1 MERSSATLIGEITM
15 SSPQI
20 LVTGVSGP
28 IGSALLPSLH
38 GRGYKVTRL
47 VRGSAKAEDE
57 IPWDPEQ
64 PVSPQAVSGFQSIIH
79 LAGES
84 IVGRW
89 SGSKKARI
97 LNSRVRGTRH
107 LAEALAQAS
116 PRPRVLISASAVGY
130 YGDRG
135 EDVLREDSGAGSGF
149 LPEVCQQWEEATRP
163 ALDAGIRVV
172 LIRIGVVL
180 SPTGGA
186 LGKMLFPFKMGLGGN
201 VGSGKQWMSWIDV
214 RDLVGAIHHVMKN
227 DLVQG
232 AVNFVSPKPVT
243 NAEFTKTLASALSR
257 PAIFPMPAFAARL
270 AFGEMADELL
280 LASQRVEPKKLIG
293 SGYPYQYSD
302 LRKSLESLLRK

>member
-15 SSPQI
+15 SSSQI

-28 IGSALLPSLH
+28 IGEALLPSLH
-38 GRGYKVTRL
+38 ARGHKVSRL
-47 VRGSAKAEDE
+47 VRGSAQGENQ

-64 PVSPQAVSGFQSIIH
+64 PLAAQSVSGFQSVIH

-89 SGSKKARI
+89 DDAKKARI
-97 LNSRVRGTRH
+97 LNSRVHSTRH

-116 PRPRVLISASAVGY
+116 PKPRLLVSASAVGY

-135 EDVLREDSGAGSGF
+135 EEVLRENSGPGTGF
-149 LPEVCQQWEEATRP
+149 LPEVCQRWEEATKP
-163 ALDAGIRVV
+163 ASDAGIRVA

-186 LGKMLFPFKMGLGGN
+186 LSKMLFPFKMGLGGN
-201 VGSGKQWMSWIDV
+201 VGSGNQWMSWIDV
-214 RDLVGAIHHVMKN
+214 RDLVGAIHHIMKT
-227 DLVQG
+227 DLLQG
-232 AVNFVSPKPVT
+232 PINLVAPKPVT
-243 NAEFTKTLASALSR
+243 NAEFTKTLASVLSR

-270 AFGEMADELL
+270 AFGQMADELL
-280 LASQRVEPKKLIG
+280 LASERVEPKKLIG

-302 LRKSLESLLRK
+302 LRKSLASLLRK